1 MHHLILLQKLQLTA
15 NGSLIPQRGGPDQFN
30 SGSRNGN
37 PQHLGDVSL
46 EENQIFRLY
55 VHHVTH
61 CVYFYCSPAE
71 SAIVPLWW
79 NASPGC
85 IRRPF
90 EVLKIKVLARPVS
103 CLEVHRQTDRQ
114 LFFDW
119 RLYAAAELKRS
130 ETTSLTYCHP
140 RNRDVQL
147 PLLRDAE
154 VIKTEGLAGL
164 CTWLLSCHSQSHK

>member
-1 MHHLILLQKLQLTA
+1 MEIPNTSEMCLLRKTKYC
-15 NGSLIPQRGGPDQFN
+15 GCMYITS
-30 SGSRNGN
+30 
-37 PQHLGDVSL
+37 H
-46 EENQIFRLY
+46 
-55 VHHVTH
+55 T
-61 CVYFYCSPAE
+61 VYFYCSPAE

-85 IRRPF
+85 ISRPF
-90 EVLKIKVLARPVS
+90 EVLKIKVRARPVS

-114 LFFDW
+114 LFVDW
-119 RLYAAAELKRS
+119 RIYAAAELTKVWDYDDWD
-130 ETTSLTYCHP
+130 SLTYCHP